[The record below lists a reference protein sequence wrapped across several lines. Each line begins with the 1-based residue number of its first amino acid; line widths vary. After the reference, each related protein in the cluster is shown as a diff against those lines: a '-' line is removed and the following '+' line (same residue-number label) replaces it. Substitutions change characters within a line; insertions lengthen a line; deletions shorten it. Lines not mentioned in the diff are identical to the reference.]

1 MIAAINPAAGT
12 QSIQSSAVQQR
23 TQATTGQAPSQAP
36 TTARSRAQ
44 TNVDKLFQLTASLG
58 QQLDSRMDG
67 AEANRVQGGEGIDPG
82 QVVQSLTE
90 IKEKVDA
97 MRARAPTLTRFTD
110 QLASELDQAVKGGR
124 GSHERIAE
132 VVQQTQKAMAERYG
146 YVGHILNTKA

>member
-1 MIAAINPAAGT
+1 MIASINPAAGT

-23 TQATTGQAPSQAP
+23 TQTTSGTAPTTAP

-44 TNVDKLFQLTASLG
+44 TNVDKLFQLTAGLSSELTN
-58 QQLDSRMDG
+58 RIDG
-67 AEANRVQGGEGIDPG
+67 AEANRVQGGEGVEVG
-82 QVVQSLTE
+82 TVVQSLSE

-110 QLASELDQAVKGGR
+110 QLSSELDQAVKTGR

-132 VVQQTQKAMAERYG
+132 VVQQAQSAMAERYG
-146 YVGHILNTKA
+146 YVGHILNTTA